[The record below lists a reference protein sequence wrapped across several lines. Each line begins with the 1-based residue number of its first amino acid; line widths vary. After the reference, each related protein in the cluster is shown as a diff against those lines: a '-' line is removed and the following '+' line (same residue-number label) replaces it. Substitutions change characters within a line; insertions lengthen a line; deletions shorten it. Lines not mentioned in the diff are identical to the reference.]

1 MLIIDV
7 VHGFTLKKEGFLLL
21 GISLDASHLKKTAVQ
36 MERVLSFN

>member
-7 VHGFTLKKEGFLLL
+7 VHGFILKKERFLLL
-21 GISLDASHLKKTAVQ
+21 GIPLDASHLKETAVQ